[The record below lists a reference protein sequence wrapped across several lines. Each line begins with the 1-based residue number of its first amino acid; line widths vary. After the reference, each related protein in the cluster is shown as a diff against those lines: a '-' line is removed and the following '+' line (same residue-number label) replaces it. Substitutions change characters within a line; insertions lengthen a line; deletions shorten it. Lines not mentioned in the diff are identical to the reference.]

1 MITASANY
9 VLYEGS
15 KAVYSALTIVCEYQF
30 NPITQMFQVG
40 IVPATITAGADL
52 RHANY
57 PVEFSK
63 ADVDAE
69 TGTGTNP
76 SDKLGNQIDQLVADY
91 LDAVTENSAITFTV
105 S

>member
-30 NPITQMFQVG
+30 NPITQRFQGG

>member
-40 IVPATITAGADL
+40 IVPATITAGSEL
-52 RHANY
+52 RYANH

-63 ADVDAE
+63 ASVDAE

-91 LDAVTENSAITFTV
+91 LDAITENSAITFTV